1 MNNGSIMNSAH
12 NKENILSNTTDNLH
26 LPAKAKSSKE
36 QIISMRRN
44 SAKQLQ
50 EIALEKEN

>member
-1 MNNGSIMNSAH
+1 MNSAH

-36 QIISMRRN
+36 QMISMRRN